1 METLIVCR
9 LVLILVLALA
19 AYRKLSERDGFLQTL
34 GDFGVSAA
42 WQRPLGVALPAL
54 ELGAAFLLALPQAV
68 VWGATLAA
76 LLLTVFSVVIVK
88 NLLQGTRPACNCFG
102 QTQAGPI
109 SGVTLLRN
117 LLLLAAAGY
126 VSRYGVQGVDGR
138 WSDPLMATL
147 YAFSGAKLAAL
158 LFDLVLLWQL
168 WLIMHLFEQ
177 NGRLILRLDVVEL
190 HMRSAG
196 LIESPAAQATAR
208 GLKIGTPAPAFAL
221 HDLHGKTTA
230 LDAVLAAAKPTLLI
244 FSDVACGPCQTLM
257 PTLERWHRDYGADLN
272 FLMISRG
279 GPDEHQQKLQGRF
292 SIPILIE
299 SDRRVADSYLATATP
314 SAVLI
319 SVDGRVA
326 SDLMLGSEQIASL
339 IRSTCAPAGY
349 SVVAVT

>member
-9 LVLILVLALA
+9 LALILVFALA
-19 AYRKLSERDGFLQTL
+19 AYRKLSDRSGFLQTL
-34 GDFGVSAA
+34 GDFGVSTT

-54 ELGAAFLLALPQAV
+54 ELAAALLLALPRGV

-76 LLLTVFSVVIVK
+76 LLLAVFSVVIVK

-109 SGVTLLRN
+109 SGATLVRN
-117 LLLLAAAGY
+117 LLLLAAAAY
-126 VSRYGVQGVDGR
+126 LSRYGAQGVDGR
-138 WSDPLMATL
+138 WSDPVMATL
-147 YAFSGAKLAAL
+147 YAFSGAKLTAL
-158 LFDLVLLWQL
+158 LYDLALLWQL

-190 HMRSAG
+190 HMRNAG
-196 LIESPAAQATAR
+196 LIELPAARATAR

-221 HDLHGKTTA
+221 NDLHGKTMT
-230 LDAVLAAAKPTLLI
+230 LAAALAAGKPTLLV

-257 PTLERWHRDYGADLN
+257 PTLERWHRDYGGDLN
-272 FLMISRG
+272 FLMVSRG
-279 GPDEHQQKLQGRF
+279 GPEEHRQKLPGRF
-292 SIPILIE
+292 SIPVLIE

-319 SVDGRVA
+319 SVEGRVA
-326 SDLMLGSEQIASL
+326 SDLMLGAEQISSL
-339 IRSTCAPAGY
+339 IRSTGAPAGW
-349 SVVAVT
+349 SVAAVT